1 MKLGQME
8 SVKEDSL
15 DVGQWLNYS
24 GFLLRLG
31 VGLLVSEFF
40 PYLIQALEDRLT
52 WRGRVCLGGRGDH
65 GGLEVIVAADAAAT
79 GAAPL
84 ARRVALVLFGLVQI
98 VIVVA
103 AVALPL
109 QLLSQVGD
117 RFCGEKVQFFNMK
130 ISSYKLGETIKPL
143 LNEPRIKE

>member
-40 PYLIQALEDRLT
+40 PYLIQALENRLT

-84 ARRVALVLFGLVQI
+84 ARRVALILFGLVQI
-98 VIVVA
+98 VVVA

-117 RFCGEKVQFFNMK
+117 RFCGEKVQLFNMN
-130 ISSYKLGETIKPL
+130 ISSNKLGETIL
-143 LNEPRIKE
+143 SLCCMNSTG